1 MRAKFPKFI
10 TTLLVSSLVFF
21 VTACG
26 GAKTLAPD
34 LDLSTLA
41 GDLLGNMAFEDK
53 DFAPLPEQL
62 WDRYIDQVDRADL
75 EAHVVIAGGGI
86 TAEEIALFE
95 AVDETAAKRV
105 EQAMK
110 DRFEYFRT
118 SFGNY
123 TPEQLVNLEDPALIR
138 NGNYVFSVISGENDK
153 ARELINSW
161 ISKQK

>member
-1 MRAKFPKFI
+1 
-10 TTLLVSSLVFF
+10 
-21 VTACG
+21 
-26 GAKTLAPD
+26 
-34 LDLSTLA
+34 
-41 GDLLGNMAFEDK
+41 
-53 DFAPLPEQL
+53 LPEQL

-75 EAHVVIAGGGI
+75 KAHVVIASGGI

-95 AVDETAAKRV
+95 AVDETAAQRV